1 MIWLKRE
8 KRSHLT
14 CEVRSLFVNYWGN
27 SMLRFLCLIAA
38 LSTTFISFTP
48 KSARGEQPSRIF
60 PYPILSS
67 SNTDTPVCYIQTTD
81 GQTLNLSSM
90 CGKKPDQPAAQPL
103 VTCPEIT
110 DPKRRALFAQSCG
123 NNAECL
129 ATLGCQKPPRPMYLP
144 ADGSLPG

>member
-1 MIWLKRE
+1 
-8 KRSHLT
+8 
-14 CEVRSLFVNYWGN
+14 
-27 SMLRFLCLIAA
+27 MLRFLCLTAA
-38 LSTTFISFTP
+38 LSTTLISFTP
-48 KSARGEQPSRIF
+48 KSATSEQPSRIF

-67 SNTDTPVCYIQTTD
+67 SDTDTSVCYIQTTD

-90 CGKKPDQPAAQPL
+90 CGKKPEYPAVQPL

-129 ATLGCQKPPRPMYLP
+129 ANLGCQKQPRPMYLP